1 MKKKAFIVFLLLT
14 TLLLASCGQ
23 QEKASTKEE
32 RTKTETKTET
42 KTAPLSLTMAGGSAG
57 GFWSLIGEGV
67 GSILRK
73 SNPGTQFSYETGNGV
88 KNVISVSSG
97 QVPLG
102 IAFNFEVKAG
112 LEGEEPFKSKVDQVS
127 ALINLYDNAPLQ
139 IAITKDFA
147 DKYGIASMEDIA
159 EKKPPIRIGVN
170 QRGNMVEKVNKY
182 VFESYGISYD
192 DIKKWGGEVYYEAWK
207 PSAEQMKDNKL
218 DWTGDPVFAPDATL
232 MELSAT
238 KDILLLPINEKAQ
251 KLLNEKMGTPPSIL
265 KGGTYKFQPND
276 INTVNA
282 GAMVMVDPN
291 MTEEEAYTITK
302 TLVEN
307 IDSIRALHKDLESL
321 TPEKMVNVAPAKL
334 HPGAAKYFKEIGI
347 LK

>member
-1 MKKKAFIVFLLLT
+1 MKKKVFILILLIT

-23 QEKASTKEE
+23 QDQASTKEE
-32 RTKTETKTET
+32 KEGKEV

-97 QVPLG
+97 QIPLG

-112 LEGEEPFKSKVDQVS
+112 LAGEEPFTKKIEQVTG
-127 ALINLYDNAPLQ
+127 LINLYDNAPLQ
-139 IAITKDFA
+139 VAITKDFA
-147 DKYGIASMEDIA
+147 EKYGITSMEDIA

-182 VFESYGISYD
+182 VFEAYGISYD
-192 DIKKWGGEVYYEAWK
+192 DIKNWGGEVFFEAWK
-207 PSAEQMKDNKL
+207 PSAEMMKDNKL

-251 KLLNEKMGTPPSIL
+251 KLLNEKMGTPPSVL
-265 KGGTYKFQPND
+265 KASTYKFQPND

-282 GAMVMVDPN
+282 GAMIMVDPN
-291 MTEEEAYTITK
+291 MTEDEAYTITK

-307 IDSIRALHKDLESL
+307 IESIQALHKDLVAL
-321 TPEKMVNVAPAKL
+321 TPEKMANVAPAKL
-334 HPGAAKYFKEIGI
+334 HPGAEKYFKEKGI